1 MISLEQLSQLFEVK
15 VILVAAQLV
24 QVTPAAVELVQAL
37 QMFSI
42 ILGKNMEEHA
52 RLQKSQRAYLN

>member
-1 MISLEQLSQLFEVK
+1 MISLEQLSQLFEVQ
-15 VILVAAQLV
+15 VILGAARLV

-42 ILGKNMEEHA
+42 IFGKNMEEHA

>member
-42 ILGKNMEEHA
+42 ILGKNTEEHA
-52 RLQKSQRAYLN
+52 RLQKSQRV

>member
-15 VILVAAQLV
+15 VILVAAQLL

>member
-42 ILGKNMEEHA
+42 ILGKNVEEHA
-52 RLQKSQRAYLN
+52 RLQKSQRTYLN